1 METFWLCFTL
11 RSDATFGRG
20 EGLAG
25 LVDQEVDHDE
35 CGLPYVG
42 GRTLK
47 GLLNEECASILYA
60 LRWQGADVAR
70 WEEAA
75 QRLLGG
81 PGSTLSDDARL
92 RVGAA
97 RLPADL
103 RQAVRQA
110 VQTRGATLNPTD
122 VLDSLTTIRRQT
134 AVNEKTG
141 VPEDYTL
148 RAMRVVLRE
157 TPFEARLTL
166 LGSVIPDDLALL
178 AACVLALRRAG
189 TGRNRGRGR
198 LQATLHIDRDG
209 RPGDDITRQQF
220 DTFAAMLEEVRQ

>member
-1 METFWLCFTL
+1 METFWLCFRLWT
-11 RSDATFGRG
+11 DATFGRG

-35 CGLPYVG
+35 SGLPYLG

-60 LRWQGADVAR
+60 LRWQGADVTR

-81 PGSTLSDDARL
+81 PGSTLSDDAWL

-103 RQAVRQA
+103 RRAVHQAVRA
-110 VQTRGATLNPTD
+110 RGATLSRTD

-141 VPEDYTL
+141 VPEEHTL

-157 TPFEARLTL
+157 TPFEARLTFL
-166 LGSVIPDDLALL
+166 DRARPEDVALL

-198 LQATLHIDRDG
+198 LQATLHVDRDG

-220 DTFAAMLEEVRQ
+220 DTFISVLEEVRQ